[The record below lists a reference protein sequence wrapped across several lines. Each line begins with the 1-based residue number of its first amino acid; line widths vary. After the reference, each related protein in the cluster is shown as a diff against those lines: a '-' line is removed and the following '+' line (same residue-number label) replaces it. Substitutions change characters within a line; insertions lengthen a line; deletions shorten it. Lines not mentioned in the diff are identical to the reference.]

1 MALRFRLATVRGIL
15 VMGVH
20 RGIRSSEGGQGNVC
34 LFGGGRARRGGVR
47 PGGQSGSGS
56 GSATVP
62 RPPGEEAVRRNKR
75 ICIAATRSQSGD
87 GTRTKYMRSHHR

>member
-1 MALRFRLATVRGIL
+1 MALRFRLTTVRGIL

-20 RGIRSSEGGQGNVC
+20 RGIRSSEVGQGNVC

-56 GSATVP
+56 ATVP
-62 RPPGEEAVRRNKR
+62 RPPGKRR
-75 ICIAATRSQSGD
+75 
-87 GTRTKYMRSHHR
+87 